1 MTAAT
6 RPRKHRGT
14 RPRIS
19 IADLLIGETVLHNGV
34 GRHRIYSDY
43 ELLADALLMT
53 QQWVR

>member
-1 MTAAT
+1 VTAAT